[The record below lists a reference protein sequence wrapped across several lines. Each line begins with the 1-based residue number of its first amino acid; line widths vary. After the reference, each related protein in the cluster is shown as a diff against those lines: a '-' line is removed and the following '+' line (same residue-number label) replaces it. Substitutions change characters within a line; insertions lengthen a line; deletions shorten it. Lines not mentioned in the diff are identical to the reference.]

1 MPIFSHKVDGRLL
14 PLILILGLRVASKN
28 VYIPNLAKRVKM
40 DLQNVI
46 RIGGGGETLGTQEV
60 CKIRQ
65 MLSRVNSGMS

>member
-46 RIGGGGETLGTQEV
+46 RIGGWKTLGTQEV

-65 MLSRVNSGMS
+65 MLSRVNIGMS

>member
-28 VYIPNLAKRVKM
+28 VYISNLAKRVKM

-46 RIGGGGETLGTQEV
+46 RIGGGGGEGGRHWVLRRCV
-60 CKIRQ
+60 R
-65 MLSRVNSGMS
+65 